1 MSAEKNRVEASRW
14 LTTGDEDLTTAKVL
28 LQAGRYAHAC
38 FHSQQAGEKAM
49 KAVWYMLGG
58 DPWGHSVSRLI
69 TQLKGIDNTTFST
82 FEDLIEDAARL
93 DRYYV
98 PTRYPNGLPD
108 ITPDQAFF
116 AQDAAGA
123 VGIAKTLLERAGVI
137 VGVEN

>member
-1 MSAEKNRVEASRW
+1 MSAEKNRLEASRW
-14 LTTGDEDLTTAKVL
+14 LTTGKEDLATAKVL
-28 LQAGRYAHAC
+28 LQAGRYAHTC

-69 TQLKGIDNTTFST
+69 NELGDTYFST
-82 FEDLIEDAARL
+82 FKTLQDLIEDAARL
-93 DRYYV
+93 DRCYV

-116 AQDAAGA
+116 AQDAAAA
-123 VGIAKTLLERAGVI
+123 VGIAKILLKRAGV
-137 VGVEN
+137 VLGRK

>member
-14 LTTGDEDLTTAKVL
+14 LATGNEDLVTAKVL

-49 KAVWYMLGG
+49 KAVCYMLGG
-58 DPWGHSVSRLI
+58 DPWGHSASRLI
-69 TQLKGIDNTTFST
+69 TQLKAIDSSAFNALH
-82 FEDLIEDAARL
+82 DQVEDAARL

-108 ITPDQAFF
+108 LTPDQAFF
-116 AQDAAGA
+116 AEDA
-123 VGIAKTLLERAGVI
+123 VGAIRMAETLLERAGQI
-137 VGVEN
+137 LGNK